1 MQNCT
6 EHFTPKLN
14 QPCGSCSPWGHPQM
28 GLAQGISNILHLGI
42 HMQQGNC
49 WKGFA
54 HRLGLFALFKPS
66 WNISVLLDSPGS
78 ASPLQRGFFPF
89 LIWLQLSTE
98 SSCLHVGK
106 EWLLSKVHKMKP
118 AFVAPEEKQL
128 EMTSPCG
135 QELPVLPRGTSKG
148 HLELQ
153 QSKPKLHRGF
163 FSGHRSPHGCELDIP
178 ESYQFMSLTLKIR
191 LLFHFQAHNPSFPST
206 S

>member
-14 QPCGSCSPWGHPQM
+14 HPCGCCSPWGHPQM
-28 GLAQGISNILHLGI
+28 GLAQSISNILHLGI

-66 WNISVLLDSPGS
+66 WNTSVQLDSPGS

-89 LIWLQLSTE
+89 SFGC
-98 SSCLHVGK
+98 SSAQK
-106 EWLLSKVHKMKP
+106 APDWEEWLLSKVHKMKP
-118 AFVAPEEKQL
+118 LFVAQEENQL
-128 EMTSPCG
+128 EMTSPGG
-135 QELPVLPRGTSKG
+135 QELPVLQRGTSKG

-163 FSGHRSPHGCELDIP
+163 FSGHRSPHGCELNILSP
-178 ESYQFMSLTLKIR
+178 T
-191 LLFHFQAHNPSFPST
+191 N
-206 S
+206 